1 MWKAV
6 QEPRRRLTVRMRRW
20 MKTDTLHAIP
30 SAPELLRIHLTGRC
44 NLSCRY
50 CYVDKSV
57 QDLPLSAWLKLLADA
72 RAMRVFR
79 LSLSGGEVLCCNYW
93 RDFISE
99 AVASSMRFSLAT
111 NGVLLDAAAVN
122 FISETKRCDRV
133 IISLDGTR
141 EIHDSMRGFGTFDSA
156 WCAIKR
162 CREAGIKVVPK
173 LTIGKHNFNFLEE
186 IFDFFFHQNSLPP
199 ITINIGWKIN
209 SRCDGTLPFD
219 DIVIVRNKIE
229 SLAKRYSENMLKEG
243 ALKSFLHWH
252 DVESGII
259 DGGRDYSCGGVFTR
273 LTIME
278 NGDIKPCTQHNEVLG
293 NITRDALQ
301 KVWLEAPILK
311 AMRNN
316 FGSSLVRYA
325 SCKHCRYINHCT
337 GTCPLTPEFCAGK
350 FAENASTTN

>member
-1 MWKAV
+1 
-6 QEPRRRLTVRMRRW
+6 MRRW

-44 NLSCRY
+44 NLNCRY

-57 QDLPLSAWLKLLADA
+57 QDLPLSAWLRLLADA

-111 NGVLLDAAAVN
+111 NGVLLDAASVN

-141 EIHDSMRGFGTFDSA
+141 EMHDSMRGSGTFDAA
-156 WCAIKR
+156 WRAIER

-229 SLAKRYSENMLKEG
+229 SLAEKYSGNMLKEG
-243 ALKSFLHWH
+243 ALKSFLHWR

-259 DGGRDYSCGGVFTR
+259 DGGRDYACGGIFTR

-301 KVWLEAPILK
+301 KVWLEAPALNT
-311 AMRNN
+311 MRNN

-325 SCKHCRYINHCT
+325 SCKHCRYINRCT

-350 FAENASTTN
+350 FAEKASHIH